1 MGLYKIGKKKRQT
14 SDGVRFGCNFG
25 AKKFVGT
32 FLGLV
37 LSFVVSYQQQEVGEL
52 FAVLFCGAVFLV

>member
-1 MGLYKIGKKKRQT
+1 MGLYKIDKKRRQT

-25 AKKFVGT
+25 AKKFVGI
-32 FLGLV
+32 FFGLAF
-37 LSFVVSYQQQEVGEL
+37 SFVVSYRQHEVGEL